1 MAKSFPLNKPG
12 FNPFCDLIGLNFA
25 TVQDGVSKCSI
36 EVTKQLLNPHGVVHG
51 GVLYSMADTG
61 MGAALYSC
69 IDSEEI
75 CATVQL
81 DIRYFQAVSSGT
93 IYCTTRVLRMTK
105 KLATLESEIHNKKN
119 LVAKAT
125 ATYYIFRV

>member
-1 MAKSFPLNKPG
+1 MNKPG